1 MKIIVYTE
9 VAGRVEMLMKGDSS
23 MLVNRKPFFLPD
35 GLGEITYRE
44 GVVLRVSRLGKNIA
58 PKFADRYWDAY
69 AEGLDMRAEDELN
82 SAIHDGRSWTQAT
95 GFDYSTVIGT
105 FVDKSSL
112 DENELVIAI
121 GDAIHQASR
130 TMTIRQGDLIFIEK
144 KTERRV
150 AVRDEVISK
159 QSDGQEII
167 YCKIK

>member
-9 VAGRVEMLMKGDSS
+9 VAGRVEMLMKGDSA

-35 GLGEITYRE
+35 GLGDITYQE

-69 AEGLDMRAEDELN
+69 AVGLDMRAEQALKE
-82 SAIHDGRSWTQAT
+82 ARQDGRSWTEAT
-95 GFDYSTVIGT
+95 SFDYSTVIGEYM
-105 FVDKSSL
+105 DKATLNES
-112 DENELVIAI
+112 ELVIAI
-121 GDAIHQASR
+121 GEAIHRASR

-144 KTERRV
+144 KTERKV
-150 AVRDEVISK
+150 AVRDEVIRRQREEK
-159 QSDGQEII
+159 EIL